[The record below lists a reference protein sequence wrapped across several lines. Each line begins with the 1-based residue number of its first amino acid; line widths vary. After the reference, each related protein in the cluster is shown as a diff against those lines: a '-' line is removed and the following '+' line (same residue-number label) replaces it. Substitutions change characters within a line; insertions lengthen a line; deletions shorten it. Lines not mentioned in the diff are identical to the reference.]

1 MLATVKQ
8 IRTWVRSHADMRSAG
23 GLYRREWANRSQRP
37 GLVNMA
43 FRFWDP
49 EKAEQVAS
57 GLREYLAAGG
67 YSNPVR
73 VTSVAEDREGRTAGG
88 EYVRVL
94 ASRE

>member
-8 IRTWVRSHADMRSAG
+8 IRAWVRSHADMRSAG

-37 GLVNMA
+37 GRVNMA

-49 EKAEQVAS
+49 AQAERVAG
-57 GLREYLAAGG
+57 GLREYLRDSG

-73 VTSVAEDREGRTAGG
+73 VTSVAEDYESQTAGG